1 MLNVHLTL
9 YKCHSCKVKEK
20 MILKFWLNFKQQD
33 LSIKIY
39 IVAII
44 IFLTALSVVGQRES
58 NAFFGITYISI
69 ILFEIGFIIW
79 IYTNSKKYIKLKY
92 FKFFWLFFHLG
103 VLWLA
108 TVYSSTVVSHGL
120 GLPSS
125 DFNYTVSFFTFL
137 CYLPAFLFI
146 STGLGVAVF
155 LIFMTIYAILS
166 IFLKP
171 KFFESF
177 SIFNF
182 AGGVITIYL
191 FAFGH
196 DKIMSYYRQNAP
208 QYVRAIAYQTDYQYM
223 PSYLKNFKKMDK
235 NVKIKLHENGIYSTL
250 KKQENGYE
258 LFVGKLE

>member
-1 MLNVHLTL
+1 
-9 YKCHSCKVKEK
+9 

-44 IFLTALSVVGQRES
+44 IFLTALVIVGQEKP
-58 NAFFGITYISI
+58 NIFFGMTYISM

-79 IYTNSKKYIKLKY
+79 IYANSKKYIKLKY

-155 LIFMTIYAILS
+155 LIFMIIYVVIS

-171 KFFESF
+171 NFLESF
-177 SIFNF
+177 SIFHVV
-182 AGGVITIYL
+182 GGVITIGL

-196 DKIMSYYRQNAP
+196 DKIMSYYRQDAT
-208 QYVRAIAYQTDYQYM
+208 QYVRAIAYHTDYQYM
-223 PSYLKNFKKMDK
+223 PSYLEQFKNIDK
-235 NVKIKLHENGIYSTL
+235 SVKLKLHENGVYSTL
-250 KKQENGYE
+250 KEQENGYE